1 MQLQVAIALPS
12 LADVTWIVATTM
24 SAIGKEQAYLP
35 SRAKEKDSRTHE
47 QVSQMTSDEQCS
59 SVAQKVRLKE
69 EFVVPA
75 PRPQR
80 GKSKIIERPAQY
92 AASDSGSRV
101 SYL

>member
-1 MQLQVAIALPS
+1 
-12 LADVTWIVATTM
+12 M

-35 SRAKEKDSRTHE
+35 DRMREREKDSRTHE
-47 QVSQMTSDEQCS
+47 QVSQMISDEQCS

-92 AASDSGSRV
+92 AASDSGGRV